1 MVLLE
6 MNPLSKN
13 KTKQKKKKKKR
24 EMSKTEVSKTVRMYQ
39 VKIISV
45 LQIQYYG
52 PVLTKKGKE
61 RVMKIRSKN
70 KGNPKCTF

>member
-13 KTKQKKKKKKR
+13 KTKQKKKKKR

-52 PVLTKKGKE
+52 PVLTKKGKGYE
-61 RVMKIRSKN
+61 N
-70 KGNPKCTF
+70 KE